1 MEFINIFLLIII
13 VIQSV
18 FLLYFIGFH
27 PDAKECMKLEDK
39 LRNAKKE
46 NENLL
51 QQIQDLNYQ
60 VSALNFRVSQY
71 DEIEVARMTELLN
84 ASMKRFTGTD
94 SDITY
99 DKEKNQY
106 RIKSKDNQ

>member
-1 MEFINIFLLIII
+1 MGYINIFLLIII

-39 LRNAKKE
+39 LRDAKKE
-46 NENLL
+46 NSELL
-51 QQIQDLNYQ
+51 DQIRDLDYQ
-60 VSALNFRVSQY
+60 VSALNFKVSQY
-71 DEIEVARMTELLN
+71 DEIEVARMKEILN
-84 ASMKRFTGTD
+84 GAMKKYSGTD

-99 DKEKNQY
+99 DKEENQY
-106 RIKSKDNQ
+106 RIKSKDN

>member
-1 MEFINIFLLIII
+1 MEFISIFFLVII
-13 VIQSV
+13 VIQSII
-18 FLLYFIGFH
+18 LLYYIGFH

-39 LRNAKKE
+39 LRDAKKE

-51 QQIQDLNYQ
+51 KQIQDLNYQ
-60 VSALNFRVSQY
+60 VYVLNWRVSQY
-71 DEIEVARMTELLN
+71 DEIEVARMKELLN
-84 ASMKRFTGTD
+84 GAMKRISGTD

-106 RIKSKDNQ
+106 RIKSKDN